1 MHGSPEHVSFFQN
14 MADCVN
20 LKKMK
25 KNSSRI
31 RQF

>member
-25 KNSSRI
+25 KI
-31 RQF
+31 VAE

>member
-20 LKKMK
+20 LKKNEK
-25 KNSSRI
+25 KI
-31 RQF
+31 VAE